1 MERTRDLGL
10 TALSPEQP
18 PDNGGGLVLPA
29 RGQITKSLEGRSI
42 AVSPSLPSTL
52 TTAAPGEASE
62 KGVGGERTDAPIA
75 VHAEDTPS
83 HSSLPTG
90 ISSGGKRGFP
100 GGTVVKNALANAG
113 DGRDSGS
120 MPGLR

>member
-10 TALSPEQP
+10 TALSPEQS
-18 PDNGGGLVLPA
+18 PDNGDGLVLPA
-29 RGQITKSLEGRSI
+29 RGQITTSLEGRSI
-42 AVSPSLPSTL
+42 AVSPSLPKTL

-62 KGVGGERTDAPIA
+62 KGVGGERTDAPIV

-90 ISSGGKRGFP
+90 ISSGGKG
-100 GGTVVKNALANAG
+100 ASQEAQW
-113 DGRDSGS
+113 
-120 MPGLR
+120 